1 MNCLSTKM
9 RLLAISLIIV
19 TSLGFWGAKQP
30 ALAKI
35 DATGL
40 TGNNG
45 FLTGPDR
52 VFWITTFAWSAVS
65 LAAIAYYAYKNSP
78 AQRAKGY
85 PEELGP
91 GEWYLALYTGLSY
104 LPSADWKFANNF
116 PPTLSQVTG
125 KPIGDAGQYAGRTA
139 KNITYAPGILGGIK
153 FGRYLDAYP
162 WLGWEME
169 TSFSRNRIRG
179 DQGRISPPSPVG
191 PSNLVGGSDWFMIW
205 ALQTNL
211 LARYG
216 FLKDKEVTFG
226 RLQPYV
232 GIGPG
237 FEVIYGRW
245 DSAKNFAI
253 ETMAGVR
260 YLFTPEIALFCEYK
274 FSYQFSVEYQ
284 DFIAAKYGYGGM
296 LTFDVPHHR
305 FVIGVSYHFKNLYGN

>member
-1 MNCLSTKM
+1 M
-9 RLLAISLIIV
+9 RLMAVCLIII
-19 TSLGFWGAKQP
+19 TLLGVWGAQRP
-30 ALAKI
+30 ALARI
-35 DATGL
+35 DANGL
-40 TGNNG
+40 TGKNG
-45 FLTGPDR
+45 AFTGPDKI
-52 VFWITTFAWSAVS
+52 FWITVSTASAIT

-104 LPSADWKFANNF
+104 LPPADWKFANNF
-116 PPTLSQVTG
+116 PPPLSTVTG
-125 KPIGDAGQYAGRTA
+125 LPLGGAAQYAGRTA
-139 KNITYAPGILGGIK
+139 KNIVYTPSILAGIK

-169 TSFSRNRIRG
+169 TSFSRNRIRK
-179 DQGRISPPSPVG
+179 DQGRISPAVPGG
-191 PSNLVGGSDWFMIW
+191 PTNIFTETDRFTIW

-211 LARYG
+211 VARYG
-216 FLKDKEVTFG
+216 FFKDKEVTFG

-237 FEVIYGRW
+237 LEIIYAKF

-253 ETMAGVR
+253 ETMTGVR
-260 YLFTPEIALFCEYK
+260 YMFTPKVALFCEYK
-274 FSYQFSVEYQ
+274 FSYQFAVEYQ
-284 DFIAAKYGYGGM
+284 DFIPARYGNGGTM
-296 LTFDVPHHR
+296 TFDVPHHR